1 LYPDR
6 SFFAGE
12 FWYVVDIKVDHDRR
26 ACLTCPPQEETRSAI
41 AFHPTKI
48 ESEMKR
54 QMGFEV
60 PESAE
65 GTAVADFLAVRFP
78 YHDRTG
84 WCDRIAAGAVTVN
97 DRPCILETLLRTG
110 DRLSYEPDDRPEPPV
125 DFNIG
130 IISDD
135 DDLLLINKSGN
146 LPCHPGGRYFNH
158 TLWAWLKKEQG
169 LNDFT
174 FVNRIDRETSG
185 LVVIAK
191 NFAAS
196 ENCRKQFSG
205 RKVVKRYK
213 ALVEARNFPEE
224 LEAAGWLVAD
234 TDSAIRKKRK
244 FIQVEGRDASPR
256 RPPVLNTVEEQT
268 ARRSVPTN
276 PPSADAE
283 WAETKFRLLKQ
294 CNGIALIEAEPH
306 TGRLHQIRATLLAL
320 GTPIVGDKLYG
331 VDETLF
337 LRFCKDTLTD
347 ADRARLRMDRQALHA
362 AGLSFRHP
370 KFGRPVTVELDLP
383 NDMQKLLDDS
393 NS

>member
-1 LYPDR
+1 
-6 SFFAGE
+6 
-12 FWYVVDIKVDHDRR
+12 
-26 ACLTCPPQEETRSAI
+26 
-41 AFHPTKI
+41 
-48 ESEMKR
+48 MKR
-54 QMGFEV
+54 QMVFEI
-60 PESAE
+60 PGTAE
-65 GTAVADFLAVRFP
+65 GTAAADFLAARFP

-84 WCDRIAAGAVTVN
+84 WCARIEAGTVTVN
-97 DRPCILETLLRTG
+97 ELPCAPDLLLKTG
-110 DRLSYEPDDRPEPPV
+110 DRLAYEPDNRPEPPV

-130 IISDD
+130 IILDD
-135 DDLLLINKSGN
+135 EDLLLVNKSGN

-158 TLWAWLKKEQG
+158 TLWAWLKREQG
-169 LNDFT
+169 LADFT

-205 RKVVKRYK
+205 RKVVKRYQ
-213 ALVEARNFPEE
+213 ALVESTDFPAE
-224 LEAAGWLVAD
+224 LETAGWLVAD
-234 TDSAIRKKRK
+234 TASAIRKKRK
-244 FIQVEGRDASPR
+244 FIPEGRDASPR
-256 RPPVLNTVEEQT
+256 RPSALNATEERT

-283 WAETKFRLLKQ
+283 WAETKFRLIKQ
-294 CNGIALIEAEPH
+294 CGDIALIEAEPH

-337 LRFCKDTLTD
+337 LRFCKDTLTV

-362 AGLSFRHP
+362 SGLSFHHP

-383 NDMQKLLDDS
+383 DDMQRKIFSL
-393 NS
+393 

>member
-1 LYPDR
+1 M
-6 SFFAGE
+6 
-12 FWYVVDIKVDHDRR
+12 V
-26 ACLTCPPQEETRSAI
+26 
-41 AFHPTKI
+41 
-48 ESEMKR
+48 
-54 QMGFEV
+54 FEV
-60 PESAE
+60 PETAD
-65 GTAVADFLAVRFP
+65 GTAVADFLAERFP
-78 YHDRTG
+78 YHDRAG
-84 WCDRIAAGAVTVN
+84 WCARIDAGAVTIN
-97 DRPCILETLLRTG
+97 DQACTPDSPLKTG

-135 DDLLLINKSGN
+135 EDLLLVNKSGN

-169 LNDFT
+169 LDDFT

-213 ALVEARNFPEE
+213 ALVESSDFPAE
-224 LEAAGWLVAD
+224 LETAGWLVSD
-234 TDSAIRKKRK
+234 TESAIRKKRK
-244 FIQVEGRDASPR
+244 FVQIVPDGRAVCLRPPHAPILAEGR
-256 RPPVLNTVEEQT
+256 T
-268 ARRSVPTN
+268 AGTAVPTE
-276 PPSADAE
+276 DVE
-283 WAETKFRLLKQ
+283 WAETKFRLIKQ
-294 CNGIALIEAEPH
+294 CGGIALIEAEPH

-320 GTPIVGDKLYG
+320 GYPIVGDKLYG

-362 AGLSFRHP
+362 SGLSFHHP
-370 KFGRPVTVELDLP
+370 KFGRPVTIDLDLP
-383 NDMQKLLDDS
+383 DDMGRLLG
-393 NS
+393 NL

>member
-1 LYPDR
+1 
-6 SFFAGE
+6 
-12 FWYVVDIKVDHDRR
+12 
-26 ACLTCPPQEETRSAI
+26 
-41 AFHPTKI
+41 
-48 ESEMKR
+48 MKR
-54 QMGFEV
+54 EMVFEV
-60 PESAE
+60 PESAD
-65 GTAVADFLAVRFP
+65 GTAVADFLAARFS
-78 YHDRTG
+78 YHDRAG
-84 WCDRIAAGAVTVN
+84 WCQRIAAGAVTIN
-97 DRPCILETLLRTG
+97 GRPCAHDLLLKTG
-110 DRLSYEPDDRPEPPV
+110 DRLSYEPDNRPEPPV

-130 IISDD
+130 IVLDD
-135 DDLLLINKSGN
+135 DDLLIVNKSGN

-158 TLWAWLKKEQG
+158 TLWAWLKKERG
-169 LNDFT
+169 LDDFT

-213 ALVEARNFPEE
+213 TLVESADFPAE
-224 LEAAGWLVAD
+224 LETAGWLVAD
-234 TDSAIRKKRK
+234 TESTIRKKRK
-244 FIQVEGRDASPR
+244 FISGGSSGA
-256 RPPVLNTVEEQT
+256 
-268 ARRSVPTN
+268 

-294 CNGIALIEAEPH
+294 CGNIALIEAEPH

-320 GTPIVGDKLYG
+320 GFPIVGDKLYG

-347 ADRARLRMDRQALHA
+347 ADHARLRMERQALHA

-370 KFGRPVTVELDLP
+370 KFGRPVTIDLDLP
-383 NDMQKLLDDS
+383 DDMQRKIFSL
-393 NS
+393 

>member
-1 LYPDR
+1 
-6 SFFAGE
+6 
-12 FWYVVDIKVDHDRR
+12 
-26 ACLTCPPQEETRSAI
+26 
-41 AFHPTKI
+41 
-48 ESEMKR
+48 MKR
-54 QMGFEV
+54 QMVFEV
-60 PESAE
+60 PETAD
-65 GTAVADFLAVRFP
+65 GTAVADFLAARFP
-78 YHDRTG
+78 YHDRAG
-84 WCDRIAAGAVTVN
+84 WCERIAAGAVTIN
-97 DRPCILETLLRTG
+97 EKPCVSETPLRTG
-110 DRLSYEPDDRPEPPV
+110 DRLSYEPDNRPEPPV

-158 TLWAWLKKEQG
+158 SLWAWLKKERG
-169 LNDFT
+169 LEEFT

-213 ALVEARNFPEE
+213 ALVESIDFPAE
-224 LEAAGWLVAD
+224 LETAGWLVAD

-244 FIQVEGRDASPR
+244 FISGGAA
-256 RPPVLNTVEEQT
+256 RPETL
-268 ARRSVPTN
+268 
-276 PPSADAE
+276 DAE

-294 CNGIALIEAEPH
+294 CGDIALIEAEPH

-320 GTPIVGDKLYG
+320 GCPIVGDKLYG

-347 ADRARLRMDRQALHA
+347 ADRTRLRMDRQALHA
-362 AGLSFRHP
+362 SGLSFHHP
-370 KFGRPVTVELDLP
+370 KFGRPVTIDLDLP
-383 NDMQKLLDDS
+383 EDMQQLLTS
-393 NS
+393 HRSF

>member
-1 LYPDR
+1 
-6 SFFAGE
+6 
-12 FWYVVDIKVDHDRR
+12 
-26 ACLTCPPQEETRSAI
+26 
-41 AFHPTKI
+41 
-48 ESEMKR
+48 MKR
-54 QMGFEV
+54 QMVFEV
-60 PESAE
+60 PETAD
-65 GTAVADFLAVRFP
+65 GTAVADFLAERFP

-84 WCDRIAAGAVTVN
+84 WCDRIGAGYMSVN
-97 DRPCILETLLRTG
+97 DQPCSPHTSLKTG
-110 DRLSYEPDDRPEPPV
+110 DRLAYEPDDRPEPPV

-135 DDLLLINKSGN
+135 EDLLLVNKSGN
-146 LPCHPGGRYFNH
+146 LPCHPRGCYFNH

-169 LNDFT
+169 LEDFT

-191 NFAAS
+191 NLPAS

-213 ALVEARNFPEE
+213 ALVEAPDFPAE

-234 TDSAIRKKRK
+234 TESAIRKKRK
-244 FIQVEGRDASPR
+244 FVSEGRDASPR
-256 RPPVLNTVEEQT
+256 RPPVQNAVEERT

-283 WAETKFRLLKQ
+283 WAETKFRLIKQ
-294 CNGIALIEAEPH
+294 CGEIALIEAEPH

-320 GTPIVGDKLYG
+320 GAPIVGDKLYG

-362 AGLSFRHP
+362 SGLCFRCP
-370 KFGRPVTVELDLP
+370 KFGRPVTVDLDLP
-383 NDMQKLLDDS
+383 DDMQQLL
-393 NS
+393 NLLGGA

>member
-1 LYPDR
+1 
-6 SFFAGE
+6 
-12 FWYVVDIKVDHDRR
+12 
-26 ACLTCPPQEETRSAI
+26 
-41 AFHPTKI
+41 
-48 ESEMKR
+48 MKR
-54 QMGFEV
+54 EMVFEV
-60 PESAE
+60 PESAD
-65 GTAVADFLAVRFP
+65 GTAVADFLAARFS
-78 YHDRTG
+78 YHDRAG
-84 WCDRIAAGAVTVN
+84 WCQRIAVGAVTIN
-97 DRPCILETLLRTG
+97 GRPCASDLLLKTG
-110 DRLSYEPDDRPEPPV
+110 DRLAYEPDNRPEPPV

-130 IISDD
+130 IVLDD
-135 DDLLLINKSGN
+135 DDLLIVNKSGN

-158 TLWAWLKKEQG
+158 TLWAWLKKERG
-169 LNDFT
+169 LDDFT

-213 ALVEARNFPEE
+213 TLVESADFPAE
-224 LEAAGWLVAD
+224 LETAGWLVAD
-234 TDSAIRKKRK
+234 TESTIRKKRK
-244 FIQVEGRDASPR
+244 FISGGSSGA
-256 RPPVLNTVEEQT
+256 
-268 ARRSVPTN
+268 

-294 CNGIALIEAEPH
+294 CGNIALIEAEPH

-320 GTPIVGDKLYG
+320 GFPIVGDKLYG

-347 ADRARLRMDRQALHA
+347 ADHARLRMERQALHA

-370 KFGRPVTVELDLP
+370 KFGRPVTIDLDLP
-383 NDMQKLLDDS
+383 DDMQRKIFSL
-393 NS
+393 

>member
-1 LYPDR
+1 
-6 SFFAGE
+6 
-12 FWYVVDIKVDHDRR
+12 
-26 ACLTCPPQEETRSAI
+26 
-41 AFHPTKI
+41 
-48 ESEMKR
+48 MKR
-54 QMGFEV
+54 EMIFEV
-60 PESAE
+60 PGTAE
-65 GTAVADFLAVRFP
+65 GTAVADFLAARFS
-78 YHDRTG
+78 YHDRAG
-84 WCDRIAAGAVTVN
+84 WCERIAAGAVTVN
-97 DRPCILETLLRTG
+97 EQPCKPDSLLKAG
-110 DRLSYEPDDRPEPPV
+110 DRLAYEPDDRPEPPV

-130 IISDD
+130 IVLDD

-169 LNDFT
+169 LDDFT

-213 ALVEARNFPEE
+213 ALVEATAFPAE
-224 LEAAGWLVAD
+224 LETAGWLVAD
-234 TDSAIRKKRK
+234 TESAIRKKRK
-244 FIQVEGRDASPR
+244 FILGGSSD
-256 RPPVLNTVEEQT
+256 T
-268 ARRSVPTN
+268 
-276 PPSADAE
+276 PPSDLSAVALAKADAE
-283 WAETKFRLLKQ
+283 WAETKFRLIKQ
-294 CNGIALIEAEPH
+294 CGEIALIEAEPH

-362 AGLSFRHP
+362 SGISFRHP
-370 KFGRPVTVELDLP
+370 KFGRPVTVDLDLP
-383 NDMQKLLDDS
+383 DDMQQLL
-393 NS
+393 NLLGGA

>member
-1 LYPDR
+1 M
-6 SFFAGE
+6 
-12 FWYVVDIKVDHDRR
+12 V
-26 ACLTCPPQEETRSAI
+26 
-41 AFHPTKI
+41 
-48 ESEMKR
+48 
-54 QMGFEV
+54 FEV
-60 PESAE
+60 PETAD
-65 GTAVADFLAVRFP
+65 GTAVADFLAERFP

-84 WCDRIAAGAVTVN
+84 WCARIGAGAVTVN
-97 DRPCILETLLRTG
+97 NQPCAPDSPLKTG
-110 DRLSYEPDDRPEPPV
+110 DRLSYEPDNRPEPPV

-135 DDLLLINKSGN
+135 EDLLLVNKSGN

-158 TLWAWLKKEQG
+158 SLWAWLKKERG
-169 LNDFT
+169 LEDFT

-213 ALVEARNFPEE
+213 ALVETTDFPAE
-224 LEAAGWLVAD
+224 LETAGWLVAD

-256 RPPVLNTVEEQT
+256 RPPVMESVEERT

-276 PPSADAE
+276 LPSADAE
-283 WAETKFRLLKQ
+283 WAETKFRLIKQ

-320 GTPIVGDKLYG
+320 GYPIVGDKLYG

-362 AGLSFRHP
+362 SGLRFHHP
-370 KFGRPVTVELDLP
+370 KFGRPVTIDLDLP
-383 NDMQKLLDDS
+383 DDMQQLHSS
-393 NS
+393 NSSE

>member
-1 LYPDR
+1 
-6 SFFAGE
+6 
-12 FWYVVDIKVDHDRR
+12 
-26 ACLTCPPQEETRSAI
+26 
-41 AFHPTKI
+41 
-48 ESEMKR
+48 MKR
-54 QMGFEV
+54 QMIFEA
-60 PESAE
+60 PESAD
-65 GTAVADFLAVRFP
+65 GTAVADFLAARFP
-78 YHDRTG
+78 YHDRAG
-84 WCDRIAAGAVTVN
+84 WCDRIKAGAVTVN
-97 DRPCILETLLRTG
+97 GQPCISETPLRTG

-135 DDLLLINKSGN
+135 DDLLLVNKSGN

-158 TLWAWLKKEQG
+158 SLWAWLKKERG
-169 LNDFT
+169 LEDFT

-196 ENCRKQFSG
+196 ENCRKQFSV

-213 ALVEARNFPEE
+213 ALVEATDFPAE
-224 LEAAGWLVAD
+224 LETAGWLVAD
-234 TDSAIRKKRK
+234 TESTIRKKRK
-244 FIQVEGRDASPR
+244 FISVETRPAGSRRYVPQTSCLQKFVPQASSLPC
-256 RPPVLNTVEEQT
+256 P
-268 ARRSVPTN
+268 SVSV

-283 WAETKFRLLKQ
+283 WAETKFRLIKQ
-294 CNGIALIEAEPH
+294 CGEIALVEAEPH

-320 GTPIVGDKLYG
+320 GFPIVGDKLYG

-347 ADRARLRMDRQALHA
+347 ADHARLRMNRQALHA

-370 KFGRPVTVELDLP
+370 KFGRPVTVDLDLP
-383 NDMQKLLDDS
+383 DDMRQLLDS
-393 NS
+393 F

>member
-1 LYPDR
+1 
-6 SFFAGE
+6 
-12 FWYVVDIKVDHDRR
+12 
-26 ACLTCPPQEETRSAI
+26 
-41 AFHPTKI
+41 
-48 ESEMKR
+48 MKR
-54 QMGFEV
+54 EMVFEV
-60 PESAE
+60 PGTAE
-65 GTAVADFLAVRFP
+65 GTAVADFLAARFS

-84 WCDRIAAGAVTVN
+84 WCERIAAGAVTVN
-97 DRPCILETLLRTG
+97 DQPCAPETVLHSG

-169 LNDFT
+169 LDDFT

-191 NFAAS
+191 NFATS

-213 ALVEARNFPEE
+213 ALVESADFPAE
-224 LEAAGWLVAD
+224 LETSGWLVAD
-234 TDSAIRKKRK
+234 TESAIRKKRE
-244 FIQVEGRDASPR
+244 FIPEGRDASPR
-256 RPPVLNTVEEQT
+256 RPAVPDANEEWT
-268 ARRSVPTN
+268 ARRSVPIN
-276 PPSADAE
+276 PPTADAE

-362 AGLSFRHP
+362 SGLSFRHP
-370 KFGRPVTVELDLP
+370 KFGRLVTVDLDLP
-383 NDMQKLLDDS
+383 ADMQELLNAS
-393 NS
+393 H